1 MLCRD
6 SFAMS
11 RVKANWRRIATW
23 FDGFKAAGE
32 GWRHLQSWENP
43 PATIGTMAALASVC
57 CYPHI
62 MVSLALTGLII
73 FMVRIHLFP
82 AESGEESHFLW

>member
-1 MLCRD
+1 
-6 SFAMS
+6 MS

-43 PATIGTMAALASVC
+43 PATIGTMAALTSVC
-57 CYPHI
+57 CFPHI

-73 FMVRIHLFP
+73 FMVRTYL
-82 AESGEESHFLW
+82 ESSLWYACTWFQQSMW